1 MASGVAISVQQCPS
15 PSAESEAKK
24 ARLQRNAFALPAVP
38 VPDKSL
44 TCAPVTFLT
53 STGERRAVPNV
64 YAVKSCGHDWPDFT
78 PVVRATRESHM
89 AANKMQMGQPGVS
102 SEYPMGMVDSELD
115 MAFASSIFPHA
126 NTHQFYQ
133 MQCTQC
139 QEPIALMNVE
149 RSSPDSLTYDISR
162 FRTAVW
168 LWSILSIVCIG
179 FFWGDITS
187 FRFNLN
193 LVWGPL
199 LAIQA
204 TCMFWMVFMALR
216 RDAVVHYGW
225 RMTGGPNPPLGFW
238 LAFMFTMILLN
249 CLAIVIAA
257 QAVGT
262 GQWDLWNTFSGQ
274 ANSNLAALCA
284 FAAINGFGAAILA
297 TSWPAGD
304 RMVTLGDGWN
314 TLQPCQLPPP

>member
-1 MASGVAISVQQCPS
+1 MWLCSDGVLDVV
-15 PSAESEAKK
+15 
-24 ARLQRNAFALPAVP
+24 LQ
-38 VPDKSL
+38 
-44 TCAPVTFLT
+44 
-53 STGERRAVPNV
+53 
-64 YAVKSCGHDWPDFT
+64 
-78 PVVRATRESHM
+78 
-89 AANKMQMGQPGVS
+89 
-102 SEYPMGMVDSELD
+102 
-115 MAFASSIFPHA
+115 
-126 NTHQFYQ
+126 
-133 MQCTQC
+133 
-139 QEPIALMNVE
+139 

-199 LAIQA
+199 LAIQGVLARSLDSRICSGFKSCSVLCVAA

-257 QAVGT
+257 QVRSLACLACNADFVVLAVFAGCRHGPVGSVEHVLGP
-262 GQWDLWNTFSGQ
+262 GQ
-274 ANSNLAALCA
+274 
-284 FAAINGFGAAILA
+284 
-297 TSWPAGD
+297 
-304 RMVTLGDGWN
+304 
-314 TLQPCQLPPP
+314 LQPGCPVRLRGHQRLRRRHPGHELARR